1 MTLHKSLKSRDA
13 MKRQRS
19 VLTRAERISILQD
32 EGRWDESKS
41 VFALPKV
48 RQFVMKRRH
57 KTAKK
62 EEEAVAAVPGAEAA
76 AAPPVEEAPAAKPS
90 KRPGK

>member
-1 MTLHKSLKSRDA
+1 MGLHKSLKSRDA

-19 VLTRAERISILQD
+19 VLTRAERIAILED

-57 KTAKK
+57 KAAKK
-62 EEEAVAAVPGAEAA
+62 EEEAVVAGEEGA
-76 AAPPVEEAPAAKPS
+76 AAPEAEQA
-90 KRPGK
+90 

>member
-19 VLTRAERISILQD
+19 VLTRAERIAILED
-32 EGRWDESKS
+32 ESRWDESKS

-57 KTAKK
+57 KAAKK
-62 EEEAVAAVPGAEAA
+62 EEEAALAAGEAEAA
-76 AAPPVEEAPAAKPS
+76 APAAEEEPAAKPT
-90 KRPGK
+90 KRSMK